1 MMAREDRCVGY
12 AVLTGFSCVRPFGTA
27 RCGSVLIRA
36 VARSGKGLNPSLV
49 NQVLE
54 LAGNGGNQ
62 SEFREYWEQVHG
74 FDERNQL
81 LQMVI
86 KGGSMESTE
95 RCVFI
100 MVQEGTKISV
110 DSMRAMVE
118 LARGDVA
125 SLLAMFSR
133 CRSSTQPV
141 RMGLYMALLES
152 VNGRARAE
160 QVVDEIEMVFG
171 CRTRTSLV
179 LLFKKCADEG
189 DRDSMVR
196 ILQDFSRLQY
206 RIDEEVYLSLLRT
219 MHKACGSREEAVAK
233 LLLILKRNRLLDSKS
248 VEQIGKAHLNGGE
261 LHLLQIIS
269 QNCVLEGRLASIMV
283 HACAEKDDLM
293 GAEMIVD
300 ELERSQHRFD
310 ATDIFAYNAL
320 LESYA
325 KAGDLEMVNE
335 TFGKIRRSAN
345 LKPNAKTFHI
355 LINAFRADGDLS
367 GCEATVESMINHGI
381 KPKSG
386 IFNTMLKSYA
396 ECEDEVGFEQC
407 LRRMSRSRIAPNQ
420 VTHSIV
426 ISSYSKLGYPE
437 KGEKWF
443 KRILERKILPD
454 TVVCTSL
461 MQLRIEDNRLTD
473 AVEVLLKTM
482 PELGVEPDDVSYR
495 AVVRALVG
503 KNHMQHARLLAKE
516 ARDRGIF
523 VFVPRRNTKVGE
535 EYLF

>member
-1 MMAREDRCVGY
+1 MARDDWCIGY
-12 AVLTGFSCVRPFGTA
+12 AVLPGLSCRRPFGTA
-27 RCGSVLIRA
+27 RGGFVLVRS
-36 VARSGKGLNPSLV
+36 VARSRQGLNASLV
-49 NQVLE
+49 NHVLE
-54 LAGNGGNQ
+54 LARNGGDE

-81 LQMVI
+81 LQRVI

-95 RCVFI
+95 KCVFI
-100 MVQEGTKISV
+100 MLQGGTKVSV
-110 DSMRAMVE
+110 DSMRALME
-118 LARGDVA
+118 LAHGDVA
-125 SLLAMFSR
+125 TVLAMLSR

-141 RMGLYMALLES
+141 RMGFYMALLES

-160 QVVDEIEMVFG
+160 QVVDEMEMVFG

-196 ILQDFSRLQY
+196 ILQDFSRSQY

-219 MHKACGSREEAVAK
+219 MHKACGSLEEAVTK
-233 LLLILKRNRLLDSKS
+233 LLLILKRNRLVDSKS
-248 VEQIGKAHLNGGE
+248 VEQIGKAHLDRGE

-269 QNCVLEGRLASIMV
+269 QNCILEGRLAALMV
-283 HACAEKDDLM
+283 RACAEKDDLM

-300 ELERSQHRFD
+300 ELERSRGGFGS
-310 ATDIFAYNAL
+310 TCIFAYNAL
-320 LESYA
+320 LESYV
-325 KAGDLEMVNE
+325 KADDLEMVKE
-335 TFGKIRRSAN
+335 TFDRIRRSSK

-381 KPKSG
+381 KPRSG
-386 IFNTMLKSYA
+386 IFNTLLKSYA
-396 ECEDEVGFEQC
+396 ESEDDVGFEQC

-426 ISSYSKLGYPE
+426 ISSYGKLGYPE

-443 KRILERKILPD
+443 KRILERKISPD

-461 MQLRIEDNRLTD
+461 MQLRIEDDRLTD

-495 AVVRALVG
+495 AVVRALIG

-523 VFVPRRNTKVGE
+523 VFVPKRNTKVGE